1 MVLVAKD
8 IVEKDF
14 LSLSRSTSALEAAR
28 QMKARSN
35 GFVIIASGGD
45 PEGVVTEWDFLAKI
59 IAEGKDPAGVKLGD
73 IMTSNL
79 VSVDG
84 NEGIDQVAQIMTQ
97 KGIRRVLV
105 ISDHRVLGVITAKTM
120 LSRLKEYIDKVSSQ
134 IARLQ
139 SPMYEGHVSHSRH
152 WRSCCATQT
161 ALIKSL
167 YPLVMSTYA
176 RSTSLISGISCLR
189 SSGSSVSFCGR

>member
-28 QMKARSN
+28 QMKAKGH
-35 GFVIIASGGD
+35 GFVIIASSSSV
-45 PEGVVTEWDFLAKI
+45 PEGIVTEWDFLAKI
-59 IAEGKDPAGVKLGD
+59 MAEGKDPVGVKLGD
-73 IMTSNL
+73 IMTGNL

-120 LSRLKEYIDKVSSQ
+120 LSRLKEYIDRISSQ

-139 SPMYEGHVSHSRH
+139 SPMY
-152 WRSCCATQT
+152 
-161 ALIKSL
+161 
-167 YPLVMSTYA
+167 
-176 RSTSLISGISCLR
+176 
-189 SSGSSVSFCGR
+189 

>member
-14 LSLSRSTSALEAAR
+14 LSLSRNTSALEAAR
-28 QMKARSN
+28 QMKAKGN
-35 GFVIIASGGD
+35 GFVIIVSGGS
-45 PEGVVTEWDFLAKI
+45 PEGIVTEWDFLAKI
-59 IAEGKDPAGVKLGD
+59 MAEGKDPAGVKLGD

-105 ISDHRVLGVITAKTM
+105 ISDHKVLGVITAKTM

-139 SPMYEGHVSHSRH
+139 SPMY
-152 WRSCCATQT
+152 
-161 ALIKSL
+161 
-167 YPLVMSTYA
+167 
-176 RSTSLISGISCLR
+176 
-189 SSGSSVSFCGR
+189 